1 MYARSLIRA
10 LTLASRLDVMMAS
23 QGRGTNNR
31 FLVFVHAAVT
41 ICAIRGKLSD
51 MPDGKVFHLSRVTGV
66 DLSESSLRHAAHSW
80 KGQQVDPASLGAGSG
95 RGAGNQPQSSPFI
108 R

>member
-1 MYARSLIRA
+1 MYAKSLIRA
-10 LTLASRLDVMMAS
+10 LTLASRLDVTMAS

-51 MPDGKVFHLSRVTGV
+51 TPDGKVFHLSRVMGV
-66 DLSESSLRHAAHSW
+66 ELSESSLRHAAHSW
-80 KGQQVDPASLGAGSG
+80 KGQRADPASPGAGCG
-95 RGAGNQPQSSPFI
+95 RGTGNQHQSSPFI